1 MIICD
6 RLRNWVKRGDFF
18 KGIKVFPRQIGA
30 YVSLINEILSRCQIV
45 LNGKFIEISTCRDFK
60 SGDVYYCNS
69 PNYYSF
75 CLFYLCPVNGSASPP
90 SPTPPL
96 QQEILIIKE
105 YVWDYS
111 FDNLAR
117 DCIQD
122 ASTKHLIKL
131 GSGEFFNRISY
142 WQPHLI
148 TSRTG
153 CIPCFKLDN
162 IIQYMCPTFA

>member
-30 YVSLINEILSRCQIV
+30 YVSLINEILSRCRIV

-75 CLFYLCPVNGSASPP
+75 CLFYPCPVNGSA
-90 SPTPPL
+90 PPL
-96 QQEILIIKE
+96 PPQEILIIKE

-122 ASTKHLIKL
+122 ASTMHLIKWGSGER
-131 GSGEFFNRISY
+131 GSGEFFQQDQLLAAQLNHQQDRVY
-142 WQPHLI
+142 TML
-148 TSRTG
+148 
-153 CIPCFKLDN
+153 
-162 IIQYMCPTFA
+162 

>member
-1 MIICD
+1 MHLQFPWYEILSVMIICD

-18 KGIKVFPRQIGA
+18 KCIKVFPRQIGA

-75 CLFYLCPVNGSASPP
+75 CLFYPCPVNGNASPP

-131 GSGEFFNRISY
+131 GSGGRGSGEFFNRISY
-142 WQPHLI
+142 
-148 TSRTG
+148 
-153 CIPCFKLDN
+153 
-162 IIQYMCPTFA
+162 

>member
-1 MIICD
+1 MFIIATAPTIIHS
-6 RLRNWVKRGDFF
+6 VYFT
-18 KGIKVFPRQIGA
+18 
-30 YVSLINEILSRCQIV
+30 YVLSMAV
-45 LNGKFIEISTCRDFK
+45 
-60 SGDVYYCNS
+60 
-69 PNYYSF
+69 P
-75 CLFYLCPVNGSASPP
+75 PPP

-131 GSGEFFNRISY
+131 GSGGRGSGEFFNRISY
-142 WQPHLI
+142 
-148 TSRTG
+148 
-153 CIPCFKLDN
+153 
-162 IIQYMCPTFA
+162 